1 MRTLNQ
7 NTLSRIERYIQ
18 EYQKENGLSP
28 SYRKIMNEINMSS
41 LSLVQRYVIE
51 LEKKGRIKRTNLGN
65 IAVPTRLQTGKTT
78 STPLVG
84 RIACGQPNFAV
95 EDIEGSFSLPTDLFG
110 GGELFML
117 RAFGN
122 SMIDVGIEEGDLL
135 VLRKQDY
142 ADEGE
147 IVVALVED
155 NTTLKRFYKQGN
167 KIILHPE
174 NKSMK
179 DIIVSDCQIQG
190 VLVSCIKIY

>member
-18 EYQKENGLSP
+18 EYQKANGLSP

-84 RIACGQPNFAV
+84 RITCGQPNFAV

-174 NKSMK
+174 NKNMK
-179 DIIVSDCQIQG
+179 DIIVPNCQVQG